1 MAAIGAASS
10 MAEAPALLRRSMAG
24 DVILDS
30 TSLASA
36 A

>member
-1 MAAIGAASS
+1 